1 MSELIIIGY
10 DDHGRAKAAYEEV
23 QSAHSDFIVQL
34 TGLALV
40 TVDSNGKQHVETPG
54 RLVAV
59 SAASGALWGVLI
71 GILFLVPGAGML
83 FGGALGAL
91 TGRLSKSGIDDA
103 FRRKVGDML
112 TPGKAAVVIMASKVT
127 EDKFAAALR
136 PHGGTVLKT
145 SLSGED
151 ERELASELSGT

>member
-1 MSELIIIGY
+1 
-10 DDHGRAKAAYEEV
+10 
-23 QSAHSDFIVQL
+23 
-34 TGLALV
+34 
-40 TVDSNGKQHVETPG
+40 
-54 RLVAV
+54 
-59 SAASGALWGVLI
+59 
-71 GILFLVPGAGML
+71 ML

-103 FRRKVGDML
+103 FRRKVDAML

-145 SLSGED
+145 SLSDAD
-151 ERELASELSGT
+151 EKELASELSGT